1 MQDAAC
7 GVRVPGILAGANDT
21 GQFLLAKSPAW
32 WAQRIAW
39 YPDGCFG
46 PYRSAQEG
54 YSRRELA
61 VDGIVHLVG
70 VLMGCVG
77 AVLMLVRIS
86 DPACPAVVRAGLG
99 VYACS
104 LLAMLCCSA
113 AFNLLVARWTTSTKA
128 LQLADHAGILLLI
141 AGSYTPLM
149 VVLCCGRTLAFVWT
163 AGVVSFAAKASGS
176 LLDLLGLHV
185 LCFLSMG
192 WACVASWADVS
203 GALSAGALRGLLLG
217 GSLYTAGLLP
227 WAWNRR
233 EYHNAVWHVFVLAA
247 SAVFYWVIY
256 TEVAMPSAF
265 WHMGCASQPLPGP

>member
-163 AGVVSFAAKASGS
+163 AGVVGPHFGIGSNPTTPTLTLSRSPSTNPDLGRSRSRSPNLSPNPEHSPKAPTLRPTPGELCRQGLRLSPRPPRAARP
-176 LLDLLGLHV
+176 LLPLHGLGVRRLLG
-185 LCFLSMG
+185 
-192 WACVASWADVS
+192 
-203 GALSAGALRGLLLG
+203 
-217 GSLYTAGLLP
+217 
-227 WAWNRR
+227 RR
-233 EYHNAVWHVFVLAA
+233 QRRRTVDM
-247 SAVFYWVIY
+247 
-256 TEVAMPSAF
+256 T
-265 WHMGCASQPLPGP
+265 